1 MQQLQNS
8 PSSEAINN
16 HSTIQF
22 GVNGG
27 THNRVNSIS
36 AVAESASNRKLAFT
50 FCTDSGSNR
59 SERLRISADGHVLP
73 GADSTYNIGANAN
86 RFANGYF
93 DTLYGDGSNLTGIT
107 STTINNNANNRL
119 ITGSGTANT
128 LEAES
133 TATYDASLLN
143 ITSTTQGLGL
153 RLTNTSNEYTEI
165 KFSAARNR
173 CRVSFRNINR

>member
-1 MQQLQNS
+1 MIVLMQDLSVKDTSTFTAYAGAVPSVGACMQQLQNS
-8 PSSEAINN
+8 PSGEAINN
-16 HSTIQF
+16 HSSIQF

-59 SERLRISADGHVLP
+59 SERLRINADGHVVP

-93 DTLYGDGSNLTGIT
+93 DTLYGDGSNLTGINTDLVSDSFT
-107 STTINNNANNRL
+107 S
-119 ITGSGTANT
+119 
-128 LEAES
+128 
-133 TATYDASLLN
+133 
-143 ITSTTQGLGL
+143 
-153 RLTNTSNEYTEI
+153 
-165 KFSAARNR
+165 ARW
-173 CRVSFRNINR
+173 